1 MVNPGELVR
10 EIKQLHHEGMMLDSI
25 VHVLSVKHNVRD
37 YDVRVIAVTN
47 VKEFYDEWEPG
58 MRRKVK

>member
-37 YDVRVIAVTN
+37 YDVRVCIGVIG
-47 VKEFYDEWEPG
+47 VKS
-58 MRRKVK
+58 VV